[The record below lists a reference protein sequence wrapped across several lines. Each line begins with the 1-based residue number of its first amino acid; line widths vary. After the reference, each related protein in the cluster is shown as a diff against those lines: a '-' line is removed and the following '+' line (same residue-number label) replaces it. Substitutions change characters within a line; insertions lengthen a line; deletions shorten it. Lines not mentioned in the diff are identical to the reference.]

1 MFQYVTLFL
10 AKPRGEL
17 IGRGERTNTD
27 MKRERRK
34 KKLKQRVHQNASE
47 KKEKSLAEK
56 LKPGGKKY
64 TKGEAAAV
72 IKKLTKDRN
81 IVKMDETSNKI
92 TKSSTAFFAQL
103 QDQVKSQIK
112 SKAGNAVKKK
122 DKHAHS
128 AVKLKL

>member
-1 MFQYVTLFL
+1 
-10 AKPRGEL
+10 
-17 IGRGERTNTD
+17 

-34 KKLKQRVHQNASE
+34 KKLKQRVHQKASE
-47 KKEKSLAEK
+47 KKEKKLVEK
-56 LKPGGKKY
+56 LKPGSSKKY

-92 TKSSTAFFAQL
+92 GKSSTAFFNQL

-112 SKAGNAVKKK
+112 AKSGNPVKKK
-122 DKHAHS
+122 DKTAHS